1 MREKSSAGRWRENS
15 RAAFKCFCLFSLL
28 GESISHQRPPGALQ
42 SATQDEQIVLIPL
55 YHHPLG
61 FFCMVTLWLILIIG
75 RESILTAKH
84 NLVGTGHLCEY
95 KENAVLF

>member
-1 MREKSSAGRWRENS
+1 
-15 RAAFKCFCLFSLL
+15 
-28 GESISHQRPPGALQ
+28 
-42 SATQDEQIVLIPL
+42 
-55 YHHPLG
+55 
-61 FFCMVTLWLILIIG
+61 MVTLWLILIIG